1 MDVDD
6 DDDGDVDD
14 ADDDHYCFPSIV
26 VIQLSGRTES
36 ARAVTGRRCP
46 HSGMG
51 EDFLVSRPGPLKKTG
66 VTREWKVVDKIHGCQ
81 NLANGQG

>member
-46 HSGMG
+46 HSGVE
-51 EDFLVSRPGPLKKTG
+51 EDFLRVERVPSQKRP
-66 VTREWKVVDKIHGCQ
+66 
-81 NLANGQG
+81 